1 MRASSTHRRSENSS
15 SSEQDASGPHRRV
28 RSVILCGSSV
38 RSLAESAI
46 QAGFRPL
53 CVDFFEDADLKKLLQ
68 NGRGRFIGRINSFRD
83 VPNCVRSVR
92 RNVPM
97 VWAGGLEN
105 HCDAL
110 REIATERVLI
120 GPHLSVVERVRNP
133 EIAANCLAETGIR
146 VPLISR
152 GRLDPYRMWLS
163 KSSTSSGGLGIRPV
177 DVVSNVLSDNTS
189 EEDDTFYQEYIDGV
203 SMSATF
209 VSSNKTCQL
218 IGTSLQLNGWTCL
231 GASGFQF
238 CGNAG
243 PVQLPQHLQTQLL
256 SAGNA
261 FRNLGLRGV
270 FGMDFVLRNGEL
282 WFLELNPRLTASH
295 MLYDVTQ
302 ANSMLFLQHLNSLG
316 YCSTRA
322 IPRWQKPSSTGH
334 PETVIRLVVWTQ
346 RELSVGRR
354 LSESTWHISET
365 CRLCDIPEADS
376 VIPAA
381 SPVCSIEF
389 RGTRFPNVI
398 QNVAGLQEK
407 RRLQFLCNWSA
418 VADALSF
425 LSRRFEANIV
435 HERRQN
441 PARRRS

>member
-15 SSEQDASGPHRRV
+15 SSEQDARGPHQRV

-38 RSLAESAI
+38 RSLTESAI

-68 NGRGRFIGRINSFRD
+68 NGRGRFIGRINSFREL
-83 VPNCVRSVR
+83 PNCVRSVR

-105 HCDAL
+105 HYDVL
-110 REIATERVLI
+110 REIAGERVLI
-120 GPHLSVVERVRNP
+120 GPDLPVVEHVRNP
-133 EIAANCLAETGIR
+133 EFAANCLAETGIR

-152 GRLDPYRMWLS
+152 SHLDPYRTWLC
-163 KSSTSSGGLGIRPV
+163 KSSASSGGLGIRPV
-177 DVVSNVLSDNTS
+177 NVVSSVAS
-189 EEDDTFYQEYIDGV
+189 ESISGEDDMFFQEYIDGV

-209 VSSNKTCQL
+209 VSSNKACRL

-243 PVQLPQHLQTQLL
+243 PVQLPPHLQAQLL
-256 SAGNA
+256 SAGNI
-261 FRNLGLRGV
+261 FRSLGLRGV
-270 FGMDFVLRNGEL
+270 FGSDFVLRNGEL
-282 WFLELNPRLTASH
+282 WFLEVNPRLTASH
-295 MLYDVTQ
+295 MLYDETQ
-302 ANSMLFLQHLNSLG
+302 ADSTHFLQHLNALG
-316 YCSTRA
+316 YCSARA
-322 IPRWQKPSSTGH
+322 TPRRKSLSSAEQPTA
-334 PETVIRLVVWTQ
+334 VIRLVVWSQ

-354 LSESTWHISET
+354 LAESTWRISET
-365 CRLCDIPEADS
+365 CRLCDIPEVDS
-376 VIPAA
+376 IIPAA
-381 SPVCSIEF
+381 SPVCSVEF
-389 RGTRFPNVI
+389 LGTTFHNVI
-398 QNVAGLQEK
+398 QDVAGLQEK
-407 RRLQFLCNWSA
+407 RTLQFLCNWPA
-418 VADALSF
+418 VADSLTS
-425 LSRRFEANIV
+425 LSRRFEANVV